1 MIIKKADVI
10 SLISFFSKKQKMV
23 FGIFIFLS
31 LLLMTLEIMAIYLLI
46 PLMQML
52 TKSQIGY
59 SDNIKFLEFLFF
71 DNLLT
76 NLVLVIFLLYTIKNI
91 YAIALEYFKFNFA
104 YNLKIN
110 LTKKLFSNY
119 INESILFHLNNNSS
133 KLIRNIEDVHTI
145 INLTKS
151 VMLLITEI
159 LIVMGIVF
167 F

>member
-133 KLIRNIEDVHTI
+133 KLIRNIVAAPKTR
-145 INLTKS
+145 
-151 VMLLITEI
+151 VQ
-159 LIVMGIVF
+159 
-167 F
+167 